1 MLSSTRPPGG
11 VTRHRC
17 RWVDVLSSR
26 YAMTGRIGSYLLRD
40 DEGRAPQQLATGD
53 SKEYYRC
60 RVQRAEPRES
70 GRLTRYAIGTT
81 ARPHLGDSP
90 LGPYWDGSP
99 GQGHSAL
106 DPPGNST
113 LRGEWACAAV
123 RCAGGLGGGRK
134 LADHAERRDVILS
147 CSGSMQTYHRRNW
160 GHCAGP
166 TIVAVSC
173 ERRKFEYL
181 PLIPAREE

>member
-1 MLSSTRPPGG
+1 M
-11 VTRHRC
+11 TRHRC

-40 DEGRAPQQLATGD
+40 DEGRAPQQRATGD
-53 SKEYYRC
+53 SKEYHRS
-60 RVQRAEPRES
+60 RMQRAEPRES

-81 ARPHLGDSP
+81 ARPHLGDS
-90 LGPYWDGSP
+90 SP

-106 DPPGNST
+106 DPPGSST

-160 GHCAGP
+160 GRVP
-166 TIVAVSC
+166 V
-173 ERRKFEYL
+173 RRLLPFDARDASSNNL